1 MFGKNPVRGQESGDG
16 RRLWIQEIFYTLQGE
31 GPFSGQPAVF
41 IRTAGCN
48 LRCFWCDTDFES
60 SEWRPDL
67 SEIAEKI
74 EANRPA
80 HCDLVVVTG
89 GEPMRQNIVPLIEM
103 LLAEGIR
110 VQIETN
116 GTLWLDLPEDERLS
130 IVCSPKTP
138 TLSSALVGRIDAF
151 KYVVSHAGLDPEDG
165 LPNGST
171 QLADRPGRLFR
182 PPDGATVYVSPRD
195 ERGETEVNIR
205 AAAQSAL
212 KHGYRLSLQTHKI
225 IGLP

>member
-1 MFGKNPVRGQESGDG
+1 MFGKNPVRTQEAGDG
-16 RRLWIQEIFYTLQGE
+16 QRLWIQEVFYTLQGE

-67 SEIAEKI
+67 SEITATVESL
-74 EANRPA
+74 RPA
-80 HCDLVVVTG
+80 HCDLIVITG
-89 GEPMRQNIVPLIEM
+89 GEPMRQNIVPLIRI
-103 LLAEGIR
+103 LLSKGYR

-116 GTLWLDLPEDERLS
+116 GTLWLDLPEHENLS
-130 IVCSPKTP
+130 IICSPKTP
-138 TLSSALVGRIDAF
+138 TISSDLVERIDAF
-151 KYVVSHAGLDPEDG
+151 KYVVLHTNMDSEDG
-165 LPNGST
+165 LPSGST
-171 QLADRPGRLFR
+171 QLADRPSRLFR
-182 PPDGATVYVSPRD
+182 PPDGATIYVSPCD
-195 ERGETEVNIR
+195 ERGQLEANIKAATE
-205 AAAQSAL
+205 SAL